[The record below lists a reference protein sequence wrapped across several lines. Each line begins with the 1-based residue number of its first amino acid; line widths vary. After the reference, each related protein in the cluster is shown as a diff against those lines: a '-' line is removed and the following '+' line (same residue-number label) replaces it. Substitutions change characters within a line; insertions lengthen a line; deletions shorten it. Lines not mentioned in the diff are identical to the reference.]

1 MLKNYS
7 IIFDIITT
15 EVFFNF
21 TIDVSI
27 FATNQWLGKYMK
39 YLNFSLITLIQK
51 IPNNERLKRNNAN
64 KLHKVD
70 RLEMIAA
77 AAGAE
82 LGRFL

>member
-1 MLKNYS
+1 
-7 IIFDIITT
+7 
-15 EVFFNF
+15 
-21 TIDVSI
+21 
-27 FATNQWLGKYMK
+27 MK
-39 YLNFSLITLIQK
+39 YLNFESITLIQK
-51 IPNNERLKRNNAN
+51 IPTPNNERLKRNNAN